1 MVNMHNYIS
10 CGGMKN
16 VYTIDVVES
25 KVTGKRKSIMI
36 ITCEELSFVINFY

>member
-1 MVNMHNYIS
+1 MHNYIS

-25 KVTGKRKSIMI
+25 KVTG
-36 ITCEELSFVINFY
+36 INKKAKTHFNYDMAKN